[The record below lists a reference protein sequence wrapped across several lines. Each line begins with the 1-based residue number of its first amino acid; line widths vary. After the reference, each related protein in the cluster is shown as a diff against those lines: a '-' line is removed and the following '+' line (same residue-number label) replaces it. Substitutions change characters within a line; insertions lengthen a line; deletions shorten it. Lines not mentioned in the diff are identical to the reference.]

1 VIYSRLVSALP
12 INLFLTMVIYSI
24 VSTLSFALQDF
35 LPIIGRIKAA
45 IMSDILLVVLQV
57 ITFFFLLSL
66 NQLSIIVCVLVS
78 LIFSYSLHIFG
89 ISSIIMFHQT
99 RNSIASN
106 VRKLINIQKLFL
118 VSSVIHIVD
127 RVDKLAIAFLLPI
140 SSLAQFTTMAAL
152 FAPIKVITEAA
163 SRQLYFSKL
172 HDEPS
177 NMEVNRFSRK
187 MTLSFAFIGL
197 LLFPFLVGYLVNF
210 IIGSLLGD
218 EWLLPTS
225 FVALYFLYEVIRGI
239 YLYSVHSRIT
249 RDELKYSRNA
259 PIFLLVLSVLL
270 VPSLTLVIGL
280 VGSVVAMI
288 TSFLLVLVL
297 FKLTHAI

>member
-1 VIYSRLVSALP
+1 
-12 INLFLTMVIYSI
+12 MVIYSI

-78 LIFSYSLHIFG
+78 LIFSYSLHVFG
-89 ISSIIMFHQT
+89 IASIIMFHQT
-99 RNSIASN
+99 RNSTARS

-127 RVDKLAIAFLLPI
+127 RVDKLVIAFLLPI

-172 HDEPS
+172 DDKP
-177 NMEVNRFSRK
+177 NDMEVNRFSRTI
-187 MTLSFAFIGL
+187 TLSFALIGL
-197 LLFPFLVGYLVNF
+197 LIFSLLVGYLVNL

-225 FVALYFLYEVIRGI
+225 FVALYFLYEVIHGI
-239 YLYSVHSRIT
+239 YLYSVHFRIT
-249 RDELKYSRNA
+249 RGELKYSRNA
-259 PIFLLVLSVLL
+259 PIFLLALSVLL
-270 VPSLTLVIGL
+270 VPALTLLMGL
-280 VGSVVAMI
+280 VGSVIAMI
-288 TSFLLVLVL
+288 TSFLLVLVV
-297 FKLTHAI
+297 FKLTHEI

>member
-1 VIYSRLVSALP
+1 
-12 INLFLTMVIYSI
+12 MVIYSV
-24 VSTLSFALQDF
+24 VSTLSFALHDF
-35 LPIIGRIKAA
+35 FPTIARIKTA
-45 IMSDILLVVLQV
+45 IISDISLVVLQV

-66 NQLSIIVCVLVS
+66 NQLSIIICVLVS
-78 LIFSYSLHIFG
+78 LIFSYSLHVFG
-89 ISSIIMFHQT
+89 IASIIMFHQT
-99 RNSIASN
+99 RNSTARS

-127 RVDKLAIAFLLPI
+127 RVDKLVIAFLLPI

-172 HDEPS
+172 DDKP
-177 NMEVNRFSRK
+177 NDMEVNRFSRTI
-187 MTLSFAFIGL
+187 TLSFALIGL
-197 LLFPFLVGYLVNF
+197 LIFSLLVGYLVNL

-225 FVALYFLYEVIRGI
+225 FVALYFLYEVIHGI
-239 YLYSVHSRIT
+239 YLYSVHFRIT
-249 RDELKYSRNA
+249 RGELKYSRNA
-259 PIFLLVLSVLL
+259 PIFLLALSVLL
-270 VPSLTLVIGL
+270 VPALTLLMGL
-280 VGSVVAMI
+280 VGSVIAMI

-297 FKLTHAI
+297 FKLTHEI